1 MYKRSE
7 EIWTLEL
14 IKIHS
19 YNFLVCLDQ
28 MYMYNSL
35 ETSKLMKVFD
45 LLFFEFVW
53 GDRGYLA
60 MTFSGDIWS
69 FFFLVF
75 CYSKSLVKKGQT
87 FLGKVRRRTRADCQG
102 FILAFAD
109 PQLWK
114 NYWNAGKILEPH
126 CVQKVFELWQWG
138 AWAVCCCKGGSG
150 SRGCSVCTA
159 RCPPTLVTGWSW
171 LLHFHP
177 LTSLVLFFSYSCF
190 GLTLICS
197 WDSILLPP
205 PTYYTATGVLGA

>member
-69 FFFLVF
+69 FFF
-75 CYSKSLVKKGQT
+75 
-87 FLGKVRRRTRADCQG
+87 
-102 FILAFAD
+102 
-109 PQLWK
+109 
-114 NYWNAGKILEPH
+114 
-126 CVQKVFELWQWG
+126 
-138 AWAVCCCKGGSG
+138 
-150 SRGCSVCTA
+150 
-159 RCPPTLVTGWSW
+159 
-171 LLHFHP
+171 
-177 LTSLVLFFSYSCF
+177 F
-190 GLTLICS
+190 GL
-197 WDSILLPP
+197 LLLEIPGEKRTNLP
-205 PTYYTATGVLGA
+205 WESEKERRQKLYLFDKWK